1 MKKYVICMDNG
12 ADYNAATKARQ
23 DAEKILRDLGCE
35 PLLFPG
41 ERTAAGN
48 PLKQVSLFCRNITAW
63 RKLNRT
69 VEPGSLVIMQYPFFP
84 IKMAYILRWLL
95 PRTRKKK
102 GVRFLALVHDLNSLR
117 GFYGKAAVYS
127 DARFLKLFDHIIS
140 HNRKMTEYLRG
151 TGIPETKLTELDLF
165 DYLTEAEPKEHAL
178 RDGIA
183 VAGNLDPDKSGYIAR
198 LIRLTDQSLPL
209 HLYGRGL
216 KGKNE
221 VRSLAFH
228 GAFAP
233 EVLPGE
239 LEGAFGLV
247 WDGSSAETCEG
258 LTGNYLRYN
267 NPHKLSLYL
276 ASGLPVVI
284 WKEAAEAAFVE
295 ENGAGITV
303 GELDGLKEMIGRISE
318 EAYARMRENAWRIG
332 EKTRKGTYLITALE
346 KAEMI
351 MEGKRKA

>member
-1 MKKYVICMDNG
+1 MKKYVICVDNG

-23 DAEKILRDLGCE
+23 DAETIMRSMGCE

-48 PLKQVSLFCRNITAW
+48 LLKQVSLFFRTLAAW
-63 RKLNRT
+63 QKLNRT

-84 IKMAYILRWLL
+84 IKMVYVLSRLL
-95 PRTRKKK
+95 PRTQKKK
-102 GVRFLALVHDLNSLR
+102 KARFLALIHDLNSLR
-117 GFYGKAAVYS
+117 GFYGNAAVYS
-127 DARFLKLFDHIIS
+127 DTRFLKLFDHIIT
-140 HNRKMTEYLRG
+140 HNRKMTEFLVEA
-151 TGIPETKLTELDLF
+151 GIPEDKLTELELF
-165 DYLTEAEPKEHAL
+165 DYLTDAVPKEHTL
-178 RDGIA
+178 PEGIA
-183 VAGNLDPDKSGYIAR
+183 VAGNLDPEKSGYISR
-198 LIRLTDQSLPL
+198 LVRMADENLPL

-221 VRSLAFH
+221 VRSLSFH

-233 EVLPGE
+233 EILPGE

-276 ASGLPVVI
+276 ASGLPVII
-284 WKEAAEAAFVE
+284 WKEAAEAGFIKDNNLGLLISNLTKTPDLIRNTTEDTYREMQAQVQKIQ
-295 ENGAGITV
+295 ARV
-303 GELDGLKEMIGRISE
+303 RDGSYLA
-318 EAYARMRENAWRIG
+318 EALR
-332 EKTRKGTYLITALE
+332 
-346 KAEMI
+346 KAEKSI
-351 MEGKRKA
+351 

>member
-1 MKKYVICMDNG
+1 MKKYVICVDNG

-23 DAEKILRDLGCE
+23 DAETIMRSMGCE

-48 PLKQVSLFCRNITAW
+48 LLKQVSLFFRTLTAW
-63 RKLNRT
+63 QKLNRT

-84 IKMAYILRWLL
+84 IKMVYVLRQLL
-95 PRTRKKK
+95 PRTQKKK
-102 GVRFLALVHDLNSLR
+102 KARFLALIHDLNSLR
-117 GFYGKAAVYS
+117 GFYGNAAVFS
-127 DARFLKLFDHIIS
+127 DTRFLKLFDHIIT
-140 HNRKMTEYLRG
+140 HNRKMTEYLVEA
-151 TGIPETKLTELDLF
+151 GIPEDKLTELELF
-165 DYLTEAEPKEHAL
+165 DYLTDAVPKEHTL
-178 RDGIA
+178 PEGIA
-183 VAGNLDPDKSGYIAR
+183 VAGNLDPEKSGYISR
-198 LIRLTDQSLPL
+198 LVRMADENLPL

-221 VRSLAFH
+221 VRSLSFH

-233 EVLPGE
+233 EILPGE

-276 ASGLPVVI
+276 ASGLPVII
-284 WKEAAEAAFVE
+284 WKEAAEAGFIKDNNLGLLISNLTKIPDLIRNTTEDTYREMQAQAQKIQARVR
-295 ENGAGITV
+295 
-303 GELDGLKEMIGRISE
+303 DGSYLA
-318 EAYARMRENAWRIG
+318 EALR
-332 EKTRKGTYLITALE
+332 
-346 KAEMI
+346 KAEKSI
-351 MEGKRKA
+351 

>member
-1 MKKYVICMDNG
+1 MKKYVICVDNG

-23 DAEKILRDLGCE
+23 DAETIMRSMGCE

-48 PLKQVSLFCRNITAW
+48 LLKQVSLFFRTLAAW
-63 RKLNRT
+63 QRLNRT

-84 IKMAYILRWLL
+84 IKMVYVLSRLL
-95 PRTRKKK
+95 PRTQKKK
-102 GVRFLALVHDLNSLR
+102 KARFLALIHDLNSLR
-117 GFYGKAAVYS
+117 GFYGNAAVFS
-127 DARFLKLFDHIIS
+127 DTRFLKLFDHIIT
-140 HNRKMTEYLRG
+140 HNRKMTEYLVEA
-151 TGIPETKLTELDLF
+151 GIPEDKLTELELF
-165 DYLTEAEPKEHAL
+165 DYLTDAVPKEHTL
-178 RDGIA
+178 PEGIA
-183 VAGNLDPDKSGYIAR
+183 VAGNLDPEKSGYISR
-198 LIRLTDQSLPL
+198 LVRMADESLPL

-221 VRSLAFH
+221 VRSLSFH

-233 EVLPGE
+233 EILPGE

-276 ASGLPVVI
+276 ASGLPVII
-284 WKEAAEAAFVE
+284 WKEAAEAAFVSR
-295 ENGAGITV
+295 NNAGLTAAN
-303 GELDGLKEMIGRISE
+303 LTGLKDMINSVSE
-318 EAYARMRENAWRIG
+318 ADYIEMRENAKAIG
-332 EKTRKGTYLITALE
+332 RDIREGVYLTAALK
-346 KAEMI
+346 KAETKL
-351 MEGKRKA
+351 EGKHKA